1 MISAPATS
9 TALSVTG
16 LSKRFGGVVAV
27 DRFSMQADGHGVVGL
42 IGPNGAGKTTV
53 FNIITGLVPADAGSV
68 RIGEDDITNKPTYAI
83 ARLGIQRTFQNIR
96 LFDGL
101 PVLDNVAVGS
111 LPRRGVSLKAGRER
125 AQALLDEVGYRGR
138 NDVRPSELP
147 YAFQRRV
154 EIARALAAD
163 PKILLLDEP
172 AAGMHSSERDE
183 LAVLIRELQAK
194 GLVIILVEHDMA
206 LVSRVC
212 DLVIVMDFGHVIASG
227 SPADVRNDPRV
238 IEAYLG
244 GAE

>member
-1 MISAPATS
+1 MIPAPPTVAT
-9 TALSVTG
+9 LSVTE
-16 LSKRFGGVVAV
+16 LHKRFASVSAV
-27 DRFSMQADGHGVVGL
+27 DGFSMHANGDEVVGL

-53 FNIITGLVPADAGSV
+53 FNLITGLVPADTGTI
-68 RIGEDDITNKPTYAI
+68 RLGEFDITNKPAHTI
-83 ARLGIQRTFQNIR
+83 AQLGIQRTFQNIR

-101 PVLDNVAVGS
+101 PVIDNVAVGS
-111 LPRRGVSLKAGRER
+111 LPRRGVSLKSARER
-125 AQALLDEVGYRGR
+125 ARKLLDEVGYRGSH
-138 NDVRPSELP
+138 DVRPSELP

-172 AAGMHSSERDE
+172 AAGMHSTEREE

-194 GLVIILVEHDMA
+194 GIGILLVEHDMA

-212 DLVIVMDFGHVIASG
+212 DRVIVMDFGKVIASG
-227 SPADVRNDPRV
+227 SASDVRNDPNV

-244 GAE
+244 GAA